1 MKTNNLLY
9 ISEAP
14 FIEMGIILEEERT
27 FLSVGCK
34 GAPLLIA

>member
-1 MKTNNLLY
+1 MQTNNPIYLRA
-9 ISEAP
+9 AP

-34 GAPLLIA
+34 SAPLSIA